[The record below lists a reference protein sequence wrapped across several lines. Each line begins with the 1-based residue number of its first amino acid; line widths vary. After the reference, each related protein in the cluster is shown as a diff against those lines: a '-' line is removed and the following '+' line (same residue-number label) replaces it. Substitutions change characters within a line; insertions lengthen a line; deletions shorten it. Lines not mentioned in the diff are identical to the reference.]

1 HTTAPFAQAAGA
13 CPSAYTATTTFDIC
27 NWGGGWLYAPDYFP
41 SGEPLLLTGA
51 GSNSGQYSD
60 AKMDS
65 LIKATLAANTKLTTY
80 AQYTA
85 DQVPV
90 LYDPLAS
97 GTSEVIKTLK
107 SSIGFQSVLLNFT
120 PEYYSF

>member
-1 HTTAPFAQAAGA
+1 
-13 CPSAYTATTTFDIC
+13 
-27 NWGGGWLYAPDYFP
+27 
-41 SGEPLLLTGA
+41 
-51 GSNSGQYSD
+51 
-60 AKMDS
+60 MDS